1 MSKNHDNIDNVTNN
15 EITLYYLHND
25 YEKRTIIINNLSS
38 HIEKMYDNY
47 LITIDDRKKA
57 ITMISDILNQMN
69 IYYNKYILNI
79 NPELKNTKNNNDHD
93 NEYIDNKTNNTNISN
108 NSSNNIHNDNDNDN
122 DDNDSEIKIYSGNN
136 KLCRRSEVKSTLKI
150 IDILRKNNTLET
162 FVKDLNLADFNNI
175 DKSLRKLSN
184 FVGMNNLEE
193 LLYLYKFDQ
202 THLSVED
209 TQKIK
214 LLSKILI
221 PFSCKFI
228 ESKRIDKKNLY
239 LEFIEN
245 KESSDKYELQLDNL
259 YILKLRTADYKY
271 VLEINCIL
279 DKDSVNIH
287 VRTSQ
292 IVYPFL
298 YERKKEIVEII
309 NKLPIVNKLFKES
322 YIKNLSLGEYLINNK
337 NDFKKK
343 VTDDYCFYIKYSN
356 MNFKSIM
363 SEFLQVSLKMKF
375 EIIKFLL
382 MGNSSTINIA
392 ALLYGITK
400 DQRDSIDSNSKP
412 TLISD
417 IIYRNLKFANQIKLK
432 KSNSIIQ
439 QELDRLKNISVD
451 DIDLKKQIIIHK
463 NMPAY
468 VKKIALNRFEELK
481 SGSSEHYKQ
490 QLYIKKLIDFPWPSE
505 DEEDKFS
512 LIKNDPKTCK
522 EFILDAKNKMNS
534 TVYGH
539 DKCKE
544 TIIELI
550 GKWISNPKSTGKSI
564 GLQGP
569 PGVGKTLFAKALGKI
584 LNIPFSQLNV
594 GGVDDASILTGHS
607 FTYSSAQNGII
618 IDNMI
623 QGQSPRCVMFFDE
636 IDKTG
641 IKHGVNEIMNVLIH
655 LTDPNTNDKFN
666 DKFFQEVTF
675 PLDKVLFVF
684 SYNDTSKVDKILLD
698 RLEQIN
704 VDAYNT
710 NDKIEIF
717 KKHLLKEVTS
727 DINLDPDMFLY
738 DDDTLTYLIET
749 YTHEAGVRGLKRK
762 IEKLMYKINLEKL
775 YGEIDLN
782 NKIKITKELIDKY
795 LEKPTSV
802 PKRVFPSHEVGVING
817 MYATTGGPGG
827 ILPILIYKNFT
838 GSKFKLRLTGQQ
850 KSVMKESIKF
860 SFTIAINLLKEKWVT
875 EFMNTHK
882 YGLHIHTPDGSTPKD
897 GPSAGGAFT
906 SAFISRILQKKIKNN
921 IAMTGE
927 IETHGNLTAI
937 GGLEQKLMGAKK
949 AGVKFVFIPKENE
962 EDYNKIEKKNLT
974 LMDDNFRVKIVEHIT
989 ELLEYILID
998 DTIVARLNKENKDIT
1013 YEKTFDMKDYIK

>member
-1 MSKNHDNIDNVTNN
+1 MSKTNDIIDNVTNNVTNN
-15 EITLYYLHND
+15 EITLYYLHID
-25 YEKRTIIINNLSS
+25 YEKRTNIINNLSS
-38 HIEKMYDNY
+38 HIEKLYDNY

-57 ITMISDILNQMN
+57 ITMISDILNEMN
-69 IYYNKYILNI
+69 AYYNKYILNI
-79 NPELKNTKNNNDHD
+79 NPELKTIN
-93 NEYIDNKTNNTNISN
+93 
-108 NSSNNIHNDNDNDN
+108 N
-122 DDNDSEIKIYSGNN
+122 DDNDNEIKIYSGTN
-136 KLCRRSEVKSTLKI
+136 KLCERRELKSTIKV
-150 IDILRKNNTLET
+150 IDILRNNNTLET
-162 FVKDLNLADFNNI
+162 FVKDLSLADFNNI
-175 DKSLRKLSN
+175 DKGLRKVVN
-184 FVGMNNLEE
+184 FIGIRNLED

-202 THLSVED
+202 SHLSIED
-209 TQKIK
+209 NQKIK
-214 LLSKILI
+214 LFSKILI

-239 LEFIEN
+239 MEFIEN
-245 KESSDKYELQLDNL
+245 KEASEKYELQLDNL
-259 YILKLRTADYKY
+259 YILKLRTVDYKY

-279 DKDSVNIH
+279 DRDSVNIH

-292 IVYPFL
+292 IVFPFL
-298 YERKKEIVEII
+298 YERKKDILETI

-322 YIKNLSLGEYLINNK
+322 YIKNLSLGEYLINSN
-337 NDFKKK
+337 NNIFKKK

-363 SEFLQVSLKMKF
+363 AEFLQVSLKMKF

-432 KSNSIIQ
+432 KTNSIIQ
-439 QELDRLKNISVD
+439 QELDRLKNISID

-468 VKKIALNRFEELK
+468 VKKIALTRFEELK

-490 QLYIKKLIDFPWPSE
+490 QLYIKKLIEFPWPS

-512 LIKNDPKTCK
+512 LIKNDPKICK
-522 EFILDAKNKMNS
+522 EFILEAKDKMNS

-539 DKCKE
+539 TKCKE

-684 SYNDTSKVDKILLD
+684 SYNDTKKVDKILLD

-704 VDAYNT
+704 VEAYNT

-717 KKHLLKEVTS
+717 KKHLLKEVCT
-727 DINLDPDMFLY
+727 DINLDPCMFLH
-738 DDDTLTYLIET
+738 DDDSLTHLIET
-749 YTHEAGVRGLKRK
+749 YTHEAGVRELKRK
-762 IEKLMYKINLEKL
+762 IEKIMYKINLEKL
-775 YGEIDLN
+775 YGEIDIS
-782 NKIKITKELIDKY
+782 NKINITKELIDKY

-802 PKRVFPSHEVGVING
+802 TKKIFPTNEIGVING

-838 GSKFKLRLTGQQ
+838 GSKFKLRSTGQQ

-927 IETHGNLTAI
+927 IETNGNLTAI

-974 LMDDNFRVKIVEHIT
+974 LMDNNFRVKIVEHIT

-998 DTIVARLNKENKDIT
+998 DAIVARLKKENKDIT
-1013 YEKTFDMKDYIK
+1013 YEKTFDMTEYIN

>member
-1 MSKNHDNIDNVTNN
+1 MSKNNISDNITDNVTNN
-15 EITLYYLHND
+15 EISLYYLHND
-25 YEKRTIIINNLSS
+25 YEKRTNLISNLSV
-38 HIEKMYDNY
+38 HIEKIYDNY

-57 ITMISDILNQMN
+57 VTMVSDILNQMN
-69 IYYNKYILNI
+69 TYYNKYILDI
-79 NPELKNTKNNNDHD
+79 NPELKNV
-93 NEYIDNKTNNTNISN
+93 DNKNVDNKNVDNKNVDNKNENKSTNIC
-108 NSSNNIHNDNDNDN
+108 D
-122 DDNDSEIKIYSGNN
+122 
-136 KLCRRSEVKSTLKI
+136 RRDLKSTLKL
-150 IDILRKNNTLET
+150 IDIIRKNNTLET
-162 FVKDLNLADFNNI
+162 FVKDLKLANFYNI
-175 DKSLRKLSN
+175 DKGLRKVSN
-184 FVGMNNLEE
+184 FIGMNNLEE
-193 LLYLYKFDQ
+193 ILFLYKFDQ
-202 THLSVED
+202 THLSAED
-209 TQKIK
+209 NQKIK
-214 LLSKILI
+214 LFSKILI

-239 LEFIEN
+239 VEFIEN
-245 KESSDKYELQLDNL
+245 KESSEKYELQLDNL

-271 VLEINCIL
+271 VLEMNCIL

-298 YERKKEIVEII
+298 YERKKEIVDTI
-309 NKLPIVNKLFKES
+309 NKLPIVNKLFKDS

-343 VTDDYCFYIKYSN
+343 VTDDYCFFIKYSN
-356 MNFKSIM
+356 LNFKSIM
-363 SEFLQVSLKMKF
+363 SEFLQVSLRIKF

-439 QELDRLKNISVD
+439 QELERLKNISVD

-463 NMPAY
+463 NMPSY
-468 VKKIALNRFEELK
+468 VKKIALNRLEELK

-490 QLYIKKLIDFPWPSE
+490 QLYIKKIIEFPWPS

-512 LIKNDPKTCK
+512 LIKNDPTTCK
-522 EFILDAKNKMNS
+522 EFILEAKDKMNS
-534 TVYGH
+534 IVYGH

-569 PGVGKTLFAKALGKI
+569 PGVGKTLFAKAFGKI

-594 GGVDDASILTGHS
+594 GGVDDASLLTGHS
-607 FTYSSAQNGII
+607 FTYSAAQNGII
-618 IDNMI
+618 VDNMI

-666 DKFFQEVTF
+666 DKFFQEITF

-717 KKHLLKEVTS
+717 KKHLLKEVCT
-727 DINLDPDMFLY
+727 DINLDPEMFIC
-738 DDDTLTYLIET
+738 DDESLTHLIET

-762 IEKLMYKINLEKL
+762 IEKIMYKINLEKL

-795 LEKPTSV
+795 LEKPTST

-838 GSKFKLRLTGQQ
+838 GNKFKLRLTGQQ

-860 SFTIAINLLKEKWVT
+860 SFTIAVNLLKDKWVT

-882 YGLHIHTPDGSTPKD
+882 HGLHIHTPDGSTPKD

-906 SAFISRILQKKIKNN
+906 SAFISRILDKKIKNN

-962 EDYNKIEKKNLT
+962 EDYKKIEKKNLT
-974 LMDDNFRVKIVEHIT
+974 LIDDNFRVKVVEHIS

-1013 YEKTFDMKDYIK
+1013 YEKTFDMKEYIK